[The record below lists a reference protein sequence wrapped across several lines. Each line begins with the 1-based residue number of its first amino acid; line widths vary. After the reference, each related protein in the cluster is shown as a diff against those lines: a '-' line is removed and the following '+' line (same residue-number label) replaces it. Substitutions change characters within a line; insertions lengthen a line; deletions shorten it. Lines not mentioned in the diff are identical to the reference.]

1 MITSGTVSR
10 QPKREV
16 WTPERLRHEQAIA
29 LGHAIDTTTWRN
41 YSSALNSYLE
51 FVKNHH
57 LPVVPTPQTLSLYTV
72 YLSHFIKPASVDTY
86 LSGIC
91 QQLEPL
97 FPDIRTNRKTPLV
110 RRTLDGCKHMR
121 AIPTTRKRALT
132 IENLKTIM
140 VYYAGSKNHDDL
152 LFTCMILVG
161 FFALMRLGELAYPDS
176 KSTQNPNKISRRTS
190 VEVHHEFFQFF
201 LPSHK
206 ADKFF
211 EGNIIMLPKITPS
224 GINIFRYFAQYL
236 QSRDAFFPYS
246 SPLWLRT
253 DGTIP
258 TRSFVIKRLKIF
270 FTNDISGQSL
280 RAGGATALAENGTPP
295 SLIQASGHW
304 SSDAFRIYVR
314 KNPVMIQALL
324 HAQNTNE

>member
-1 MITSGTVSR
+1 MILSGISSR

-57 LPVVPTPQTLSLYTV
+57 LPVEPTPQTLSFYTV
-72 YLSHFIKPASVDTY
+72 YLSHFIKPGSVDTY

-97 FPDIRTNRKTPLV
+97 FPDVRLNRKTPLV
-110 RRTLDGCKHMR
+110 RRSLDGCKRMR
-121 AIPTTRKRALT
+121 AIPTNRKRALT
-132 IENLKTIM
+132 IDNLNTIIH
-140 VYYAGSKNHDDL
+140 YYATSDDHDDL
-152 LFTCMILVG
+152 LFTCVILIG

-176 KSTQNPNKISRRTS
+176 KTSQNPNKISKRTS
-190 VEVHHEFFQFF
+190 VQIHPDFFQFF

-206 ADKFF
+206 ADRFF
-211 EGNIIMLPKITPS
+211 EGNIIMLPKVTPNA
-224 GINIFRYFAQYL
+224 INLFYHFAKYIN
-236 QSRDAFFPYS
+236 SRDDSFPYS
-246 SPLWLRT
+246 SPLWLRK
-253 DGTIP
+253 DGSIL
-258 TRSFVIKRLKIF
+258 TRSFMIRRLRLF
-270 FTNDISGQSL
+270 FANDVGGQSL
-280 RAGGATALAENGTPP
+280 RAGGATALAENGTAP
-295 SLIQASGHW
+295 SLIQASGRW
-304 SSDAFRIYVR
+304 SSEAFRIYVR

-324 HAQNTNE
+324 HAHNTTD